1 MAKWW
6 WSNQWGHG
14 TDDGDDRA
22 HWAAWGW
29 EDWSQWGNS
38 SDAGAEEGAAAAAAA
53 FSAAAAAEED
63 AVGTVGFRPAGHG
76 RLPTRWSWRS
86 SENGVEADKRT
97 APRPTEMEGHQGGRG
112 GRGSPAPQGLA
123 ASGAC
128 SHQPPPPAQR
138 QFDVDY
144 FLNYTEMLGESF
156 QQHNQALKWWRHE
169 CEDAAEPF
177 QRSSVKV
184 FNNMT
189 PTWGC
194 VCVHDPGMN
203 FLFSEESVPW
213 RWQEMVAMLRDEDI
227 RKVVGGARGDGF
239 LMGCSL
245 ELRPNSYDHFRSHA
259 LAKRLGP
266 KKVTVKLPMWDFVL
280 HRDDGTGVRLHPH
293 WSDRKVD
300 AFDLLPHAD
309 TVQPPKA
316 GLGQSDGAGTFR
328 HYAGL
333 GVQRKY
339 RFDASKEKQGSAWFG
354 SSGASASSTAVSAW
368 CLVAR
373 RDAMGE
379 EAASRGSAAAGSA
392 AASGL
397 AAAGLS

>member
-1 MAKWW
+1 MAGKDGGPIGGTMARTARGALLGKIGHVGG
-6 WSNQWGHG
+6 GHG
-14 TDDGDDRA
+14 TGRQRSERRRAPPQQQRRSLPRRQRRRTRLARSASAPLVRSSAHLRMAWRLTNEPRPDLRRWRGSREDREGGEDGD
-22 HWAAWGW
+22 W
-29 EDWSQWGNS
+29 
-38 SDAGAEEGAAAAAAA
+38 
-53 FSAAAAAEED
+53 
-63 AVGTVGFRPAGHG
+63 
-76 RLPTRWSWRS
+76 
-86 SENGVEADKRT
+86 
-97 APRPTEMEGHQGGRG
+97 
-112 GRGSPAPQGLA
+112 
-123 ASGAC
+123 GAC

-266 KKVTVKLPMWDFVL
+266 KKVTVQLPMWDFVL

-379 EAASRGSAAAGSA
+379 EAAARGSAAAGSA

>member
-1 MAKWW
+1 MRRGGEGWRSDRW
-6 WSNQWGHG
+6 DHG
-14 TDDGDDRA
+14 TDGSWGSAWQDCWRGPW
-22 HWAAWGW
+22 HWPS
-29 EDWSQWGNS
+29 EV
-38 SDAGAEEGAAAAAAA
+38 GAEEGAAAAAAA
-53 FSAAAAAEED
+53 ISAAAAAEED
-63 AVGTVGFRPAGHG
+63 AVGTVGFRPAGQVE
-76 RLPTRWSWRS
+76 RA

-97 APRPTEMEGHQGGRG
+97 APRPTEMEGQQGGQGGRG
-112 GRGSPAPQGLA
+112 GRRW
-123 ASGAC
+123 GAC

-144 FLNYTEMLGESF
+144 FLNYTQRLGESF

-194 VCVHDPGMN
+194 VCDHDPGMN
-203 FLFSEESVPW
+203 FLFSEETVPW

-227 RKVVGGARGDGF
+227 RKVVGGARGDGV

-266 KKVTVKLPMWDFVL
+266 AKVTVKLPMWDFVL

-300 AFDLLPHAD
+300 AFDLLPHAE

-316 GLGQSDGAGTFR
+316 GLGQSDGAGTCR

-333 GVQRKY
+333 GVQCKY

-354 SSGASASSTAVSAW
+354 SRGASASSTAVSAST
-368 CLVAR
+368 VAR

-379 EAASRGSAAAGSA
+379 EAAARGSAAAGSA

>member
-1 MAKWW
+1 MRRGGEGWR
-6 WSNQWGHG
+6 SNRWDHG
-14 TDDGDDRA
+14 TDGS
-22 HWAAWGW
+22 WGSAWQ
-29 EDWSQWGNS
+29 DWSRWRGPWHWPS
-38 SDAGAEEGAAAAAAA
+38 EVGAEEGAAAAAAA
-53 FSAAAAAEED
+53 ISAAAAAEED
-63 AVGTVGFRPAGHG
+63 AVGTVGFRPAGQVE
-76 RLPTRWSWRS
+76 RA

-194 VCVHDPGMN
+194 VCDHDPGMN
-203 FLFSEESVPW
+203 FLFSEETVPW

-266 KKVTVKLPMWDFVL
+266 AKVTVKLPMWDFVL

-333 GVQRKY
+333 GVQCKY

-354 SSGASASSTAVSAW
+354 SRGASASSTAVSAST
-368 CLVAR
+368 VAR

-379 EAASRGSAAAGSA
+379 EAAARGSAAAGSA